1 MMNKI
6 ITLLISTGIF
16 TASYAQ
22 ENHGYDNRY
31 NRHDQYAS
39 ASHGRYDRDDED
51 DNDDQ
56 RDDGYR
62 RDGYHQRNQSYAYQ
76 RQIQIDR
83 INREYSYKVMSIQ
96 QNPYM
101 SNRQKRIAIRDA
113 KKERNYQM
121 QIINRNMNGYANN
134 SYGRDNRYGRNDQYG
149 KQDDED
155 R

>member
-1 MMNKI
+1 MKKI

-22 ENHGYDNRY
+22 ENHDHGNRY

-39 ASHGRYDRDDED
+39 ASNGRYDRDDD
-51 DNDDQ
+51 DE

-62 RDGYHQRNQSYAYQ
+62 RDGYQQRNQSYAYQ

-101 SNRQKRIAIRDA
+101 SNRQRRLAIRDA

-121 QIINRNMNGYANN
+121 QMINRNMNGYANN
-134 SYGRDNRYGRNDQYG
+134 SYGSNNSHGRNNDYG
-149 KQDDED
+149 KHYDED
-155 R
+155 RR